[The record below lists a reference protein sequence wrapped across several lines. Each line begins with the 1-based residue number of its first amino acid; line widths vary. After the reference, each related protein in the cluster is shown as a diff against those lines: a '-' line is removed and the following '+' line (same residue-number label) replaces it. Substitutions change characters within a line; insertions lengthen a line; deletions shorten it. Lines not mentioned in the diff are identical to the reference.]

1 MVDKDEFK
9 ISDKRASHEDD
20 GEKPTT
26 PAPAPS
32 PSPDRPAPVPTP
44 PGPTEPPDQT
54 TGDPGGE
61 PSPGPDDEQ
70 PLSILEL
77 NFFETTNFFL
87 GILIQKAWIALGL
100 VGNPAT
106 GQLARDPQEAR
117 RLIDLITVIA
127 DHLKGKWEHPML
139 ESELQTQLTNLRLQ
153 FAKLPKNP

>member
-1 MVDKDEFK
+1 MVDKDELK

-20 GEKPTT
+20 GEKPATPT
-26 PAPAPS
+26 PAL
-32 PSPDRPAPVPTP
+32 SPDRPAPVPVA
-44 PGPTEPPDQT
+44 PGATETAGQA
-54 TGDPGGE
+54 TGDLDGE
-61 PSPGPDDEQ
+61 PAPGPDGEQ

-100 VGNPAT
+100 VGNPAN
-106 GQLARDPQEAR
+106 GQLASDPQEAR

-127 DHLKGKWEHPML
+127 EHLKGKWKHPML

-153 FAKLPKNP
+153 FAKLPQNP